1 MKQIDLDQKQVD
13 LESIIFPEYL
23 KRWELVLTLAF
34 ITESLFQHIPMCIS
48 SYSYSNFRL
57 IKNNFLF
64 LETYII
70 ISHSL
75 VDFLEVDEHFLEIW
89 WTFFLAVN
97 FLIARL
103 LFNYASYVISRKN
116 LPKLKFLSCYNCMT

>member
-1 MKQIDLDQKQVD
+1 MGIG
-13 LESIIFPEYL
+13 FNFGFH
-23 KRWELVLTLAF
+23 KRGHF
-34 ITESLFQHIPMCIS
+34 
-48 SYSYSNFRL
+48 N
-57 IKNNFLF
+57 NNFLF

-97 FLIARL
+97 
-103 LFNYASYVISRKN
+103 Y
-116 LPKLKFLSCYNCMT
+116 